1 MIRTRLTMWN
11 AAVLAVILTLLGL
24 VAFLSTRASLY
35 GAVDEDLQRR
45 AGFLA
50 SVWKNFPLK
59 PPPIPMPKDQPS
71 FGVDP
76 ELFRRIEFEGLIV
89 HPCIRRVGENLVRDG
104 EDPWDSESLKQAL
117 RGKTS
122 LFDTTLYGHR
132 VRILSR
138 PLRVDGKI
146 TGAGQFAASL
156 ENADAGVARLGRV
169 LLVLLPL
176 ALLATS
182 TAGVWLTRRALRP
195 VAEIADEAGRIEATN
210 LNDRLTVPGKDEFG
224 HLAGV
229 FNSMLG
235 RLEASFGS
243 MEETNQSQ
251 RRFVADAS
259 HELKTPLTAIKTRLG
274 VALRKEQ
281 TPERYVEHLRA
292 VERSAN
298 TMTAIVADLLLLAR
312 SDEGQPKTGDRL
324 LPVASLVDEAI
335 AVVSDAY
342 GRAIETDVEDG
353 LLLRGDEA
361 GFARILTN
369 LLDNAARHTPPEG
382 SISLLARR
390 KGGFVRIVVSDAGC
404 GIPADDLC
412 HVFDRFYRVS
422 AARDRESGGTG
433 LGLAIV
439 RSIVKGHG
447 GDVEIESAV
456 GVGTT
461 VTVELPAAALE
472 SPPAA

>member
-11 AAVLAVILTLLGL
+11 GAVLAVVLTFLGL
-24 VAFLSTRASLY
+24 IAFLSTRASLY

-45 AGFLA
+45 AGFLT
-50 SVWKNFPLK
+50 SVWKNFPQK
-59 PPPIPMPKDQPS
+59 PPPIPMPNERPS

-76 ELFRRIEFEGLIV
+76 ELFRRIEFESLIV
-89 HPCIRRVGENLVRDG
+89 HPCIRRVGENLIRNG
-104 EDPWDSESLKQAL
+104 EEPWDSESLQQAL
-117 RGKTS
+117 KGKTS
-122 LFDTTLYGHR
+122 LFNTSLDGHR
-132 VRILSR
+132 VRILSL
-138 PLRVDGKI
+138 PLYVDGKI
-146 TGAGQFAASL
+146 TGAGQFAANL

-182 TAGVWLTRRALRP
+182 TTGVWLTRRALRP

-210 LNDRLTVPGKDEFG
+210 LNDRLTVPGNDEFG
-224 HLAGV
+224 HLASV

-235 RLEASFGS
+235 RLEASFRS

-251 RRFVADAS
+251 RRFIADAS
-259 HELKTPLTAIKTRLG
+259 HELKTPLTAIKARLG

-281 TPERYVEHLRA
+281 TPERYVEHLRS

-298 TMTAIVADLLLLAR
+298 TMAAIVADLLLLAR
-312 SDEGQPKTGDRL
+312 SDEKQPKSGDRL
-324 LPVASLVDEAI
+324 LPVASLADEAVAI
-335 AVVSDAY
+335 VTDAH
-342 GRAIETDVEDG
+342 GHMIETDVEEG
-353 LLLRGDEA
+353 LLLRGNES

-382 SISLLARR
+382 SISLRARR
-390 KGGFVRIVVSDAGC
+390 DGSLVQIVVSDTGC
-404 GIPADDLC
+404 GIPPEDLS

-422 AARDRESGGTG
+422 TARDRESGGTG

-439 RSIVKGHG
+439 RSIVRGHG
-447 GDVEIESAV
+447 GDVTIDSVV

-461 VTVELPAAALE
+461 VTVELPAA
-472 SPPAA
+472 